1 MIGRAVE
8 SAVKSSFARLSC
20 CISFGDHSWLAVSPT
35 IACVKTV
42 GIETQPALSILNDMR
57 LENTPEALPPLA
69 IKLAIFGQTIDGRV
83 SHVQRVVRVIMRKQT
98 LATKGEQSI
107 RPS

>member
-1 MIGRAVE
+1 
-8 SAVKSSFARLSC
+8 
-20 CISFGDHSWLAVSPT
+20 
-35 IACVKTV
+35 
-42 GIETQPALSILNDMR
+42 MR